1 MTGKYEVKVTK
12 QAIEQMKEIAE
23 YITWEILAPDAANKL
38 LDEMENTI
46 SSLAEMPNRMSLVD
60 EEPWRSEGIRKVIV
74 KNFLIYFWTD
84 DENRTIT
91 EIEGIVRK
99 KSINQKWLVLFL

>member
-1 MTGKYEVKVTK
+1 MTGKYEVKVSK
-12 QAIEQMKEIAE
+12 EEIEQMKEIAE
-23 YITWEILAPDAANKL
+23 CITWEILAPDAANKL

-84 DENRTIT
+84 DENRTVQVIAVIYGKRDQ
-91 EIEGIVRK
+91 IEQLRK
-99 KSINQKWLVLFL
+99 LKE